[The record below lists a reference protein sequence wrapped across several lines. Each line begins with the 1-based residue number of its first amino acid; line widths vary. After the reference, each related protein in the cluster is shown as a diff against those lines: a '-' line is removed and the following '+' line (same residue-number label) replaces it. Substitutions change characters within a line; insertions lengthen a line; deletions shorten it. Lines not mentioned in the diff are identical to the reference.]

1 MEPALSVQSQ
11 LRMVLL
17 SSAAAV
23 NRDGL
28 IPHVTH
34 QQLEKSKTQYRKYA
48 SVSAFRILEPIYI
61 FLATFWRQLLFF
73 VVATELRGLTHA
85 FLMFRWTCCL
95 RMFHVT
101 DLTHFRGRASQTYFW
116 ATDMRW
122 HLRKPATNG
131 NGIFFGSFLVDVVCY
146 FCTGHQIIL
155 IVSFSRSPTT
165 VRLQLLAVRVKRRN
179 VCQWRCTSRLVTHSS
194 PKNWNRE
201 L

>member
-116 ATDMRW
+116 AADMRW
-122 HLRKPATNG
+122 RLRKPATHRNR
-131 NGIFFGSFLVDVVCY
+131 IFFDSFLAMLSALFVLG
-146 FCTGHQIIL
+146 T
-155 IVSFSRSPTT
+155 R
-165 VRLQLLAVRVKRRN
+165 
-179 VCQWRCTSRLVTHSS
+179 
-194 PKNWNRE
+194 
-201 L
+201 